1 MGITRH
7 MLQKSIATILVM
19 VFVFTPAHIVVN
31 AITGDDIKQVEED
44 VQAIEKYFIVEENG
58 NVLYNRD
65 VAIEDGISTEMLDF
79 ADQVYAFGMS
89 QSNESE
95 KIVVI
100 GQKKSVA
107 AAESKATAFP
117 IYGNWCGPNYGS
129 GKPID
134 LLDKGCK
141 NHDLCYKDKGRHRCS
156 CDKTFLSYI
165 NSNYD
170 KMTGTKQ
177 KAMAKV
183 IKTWLQIKT
192 KNVTKKGG
200 NFSCRK

>member
-79 ADQVYAFGMS
+79 ADQVYAFGM
-89 QSNESE
+89 
-95 KIVVI
+95 
-100 GQKKSVA
+100 
-107 AAESKATAFP
+107 
-117 IYGNWCGPNYGS
+117 
-129 GKPID
+129 
-134 LLDKGCK
+134 
-141 NHDLCYKDKGRHRCS
+141 
-156 CDKTFLSYI
+156 
-165 NSNYD
+165 
-170 KMTGTKQ
+170 
-177 KAMAKV
+177 
-183 IKTWLQIKT
+183 
-192 KNVTKKGG
+192 
-200 NFSCRK
+200 